1 MSTSNGARKTADF
14 RDKYLK
20 DDDSVTSCKEKL
32 KTLRCDKKYGINL
45 ANRLV
50 PSYRIIKNYQWR
62 ADIFKDLIC
71 GITIGIMQ
79 LPQGKWAL
87 QLSSS
92 KVQ

>member
-20 DDDSVTSCKEKL
+20 DDDSVTSCMDSL
-32 KTLRCDKKYGINL
+32 KTFRCDKKCAIKF

-50 PSYRIIKNYQWR
+50 PSYGIIKNYRWR
-62 ADIFKDLIC
+62 TDIIKDLIC

-79 LPQGKWAL
+79 LPQGKRAL